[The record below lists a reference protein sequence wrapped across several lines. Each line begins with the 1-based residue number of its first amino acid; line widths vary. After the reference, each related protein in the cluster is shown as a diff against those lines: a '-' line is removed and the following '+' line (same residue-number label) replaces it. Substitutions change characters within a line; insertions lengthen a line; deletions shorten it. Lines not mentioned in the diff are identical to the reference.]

1 MENRAYAI
9 ATGLFVLLLGAAL
22 GLTVWWFSGETK
34 QQDDYLLI
42 THYSVAGLKN
52 QAPVR
57 YRGIDI
63 GKVQDIRL
71 DPANPLEIQIRIGV
85 DRGVPITQGTFGTMG
100 YQGVTGL
107 AYVLL
112 EDRGDK
118 LQRLES
124 KGGELP
130 RIPVKP
136 SFLDTLSDS
145 GEVLLA
151 RASEMLDR
159 MNKLLSDKNRASAS
173 RAIDNLDTA
182 SAELKPAL
190 KNAADVAALLKK
202 TFSNENN
209 ARINRMLANLEKT
222 SEDAK
227 PLAGEIRQLVASLKN
242 LSERLDTISASTSD
256 EVNGVTLPRAH
267 ELMGELIRNSRN
279 LNLLLDEFERNPNAI
294 IFGKP
299 APRPGPGESGYT
311 E

>member
-9 ATGLFVLLLGAAL
+9 ATGLFVLLLGTAL

-34 QQDDYLLI
+34 PQDDYLLV
-42 THYSVAGLKN
+42 TRYSVAGLKD

-71 DPANPLEIQIRIGV
+71 DPENPLEIQVRISV
-85 DRGVPITQGTFGTMG
+85 DRGVPITRGTYGTMG

-118 LQRLES
+118 PQAIER
-124 KGGELP
+124 KGTALP

-136 SFLDTLSDS
+136 SLLDTLSDS
-145 GEVLLA
+145 GIAMLE
-151 RASEMLDR
+151 RASDLLER
-159 MNKLLSDKNRASAS
+159 MNQLLSDKNRAGFA
-173 RAIDNLDTA
+173 RAIDNIDTG
-182 SAELKPAL
+182 SAQLKPAL
-190 KNAADVAALLKK
+190 KNVSDAAALLQK
-202 TFSNENN
+202 TFSDQNN
-209 ARINRMLANLEKT
+209 LRLSRMLSNLEQA
-222 SEDAK
+222 SGDAK
-227 PLAGEIRQLVASLKN
+227 PLAAEVRQLVASLKL
-242 LSERLDTISASTSD
+242 LSERLDSISAATAD

-267 ELMGELIRNSRN
+267 ELMGELIRNSRS

-299 APRPGPGESGYT
+299 TPRPGPGEAGFN